1 MSDSPSKKQKRQ
13 LPDLDDVVRRNP
25 DVDADE
31 LREAWNI
38 LDRLRRDGV
47 SGPTYRI
54 VSPYERRPRRE
65 STG

>member
-1 MSDSPSKKQKRQ
+1 MSDSHSKTGKRQ

-25 DVDADE
+25 DVDVDD
-31 LREAWNI
+31 LRDAWNI
-38 LDRLRRDGV
+38 LDQLRREGV

-54 VSPYERRPRRE
+54 VSPYERRPKRE